1 MIKVQEDK
9 LQAAIETFENVKIPG
24 TEDDY
29 AKGYNKAIDFA
40 LIVLKDY
47 LFKDYFEYPLGRND
61 YQE

>member
-1 MIKVQEDK
+1 MIELEKSRIDSALTTLES
-9 LQAAIETFENVKIPG
+9 VKIKG